1 MAELFHMS
9 DVPHSEMADKKK
21 TRIMFLTV
29 ALILVVG
36 IGVLMVTSYFYNNRC
51 FNSFRVENSIGRG
64 DSNSAVY
71 RYFRGNL
78 LKYSRNGI
86 SALTNMGKTLWNG
99 GYEMKQPQVD
109 ICGEYVVVA
118 DVAGKQFYVY
128 NGKDEGTEIGT
139 ALPLIR
145 AKVSARGIVAAL
157 VQDSDSNILNLYNPY
172 SSTERLLIEIPTNVD
187 EEGYTLDYD
196 ISPDG
201 NSVAAAYVTVSGIT
215 VENKVSFYNF
225 TAVGQDRN
233 TLVGGK
239 SFEDKMISG
248 IEFLNEDEVAV
259 FHETGFSVFTN
270 MKQPQILFEKIF
282 DETIRSIAYD
292 ESHIAVVTGNP
303 AEGQKQILHVYTGRG
318 REVLSREIS
327 YEYADM
333 KIYGDE
339 IIFSGSHHCN
349 IIRLNGRDKL
359 DCEFEDGM
367 SAIFPT
373 GNGSIYTMIGAEAI
387 MKIKLAMKD
396 TD

>member
-9 DVPHSEMADKKK
+9 DVSHSDMADKKK
-21 TRIMFLTV
+21 MRLMFLVV

-36 IGVLMVTSYFYNNRC
+36 IGVLMTVSYFYNNRC
-51 FNSFRVENSIGRG
+51 FNGFRVENSMERG

-71 RYFRGNL
+71 CYFQGGL

-86 SALTNMGKTLWNG
+86 SALTNTGKILWNG
-99 GYEMKQPQVD
+99 GYEMNQPQVD
-109 ICGEYVVVA
+109 ICGEYVVAA
-118 DVAGKQFYVY
+118 DAAGKQFYVY
-128 NGKDEGTEIGT
+128 NGKDEGTEIET
-139 ALPLIR
+139 ALPLKR

-172 SSTERLLIEIPTNVD
+172 SSTDSLLIEIPTNVD

-201 NSVAAAYVTVSGIT
+201 NSIAAAYMTVSGIT

-225 TAVGQDRN
+225 TAVGQDKN

-239 SFEDKMISG
+239 SFGDKMISG
-248 IEFLNEDEVAV
+248 IEFLGEDEVAV
-259 FHETGFSVFTN
+259 FYETGFSVFTK
-270 MKQPQILFEKIF
+270 MKQPQIFFEKEF
-282 DETIRSIAYD
+282 KETIRSVAFD

-303 AEGQKQILHVYTGRG
+303 AEGEKQVLHVYSGRG
-318 REVLSREIS
+318 REILNRDIS

-359 DCEFEDGM
+359 DCEFEDVA

-373 GNGSIYTMIGAEAI
+373 ANGNIYTMIGADAI
-387 MKIKLAMKD
+387 MRIKLAMQD
-396 TD
+396 VD

>member
-9 DVPHSEMADKKK
+9 DVYHAETADKKK
-21 TRIMFLTV
+21 TRIMILTV
-29 ALILVVG
+29 ALILIVG
-36 IGVLMVTSYFYNNRC
+36 IGVLMVVSYFYNNRC
-51 FNSFRVENSIGRG
+51 FNSYRVENRVARG

-71 RYFRGNL
+71 RYYHGDL

-86 SALTNMGKTLWNG
+86 SALTNTGKSLWNG

-128 NGKDEGTEIGT
+128 NGKDEGTEIET
-139 ALPLIR
+139 ALPLKR
-145 AKVSARGIVAAL
+145 VKVSAQGIVAAL

-172 SSTERLLIEIPTNVD
+172 SSTDSLLVEIPTNVD

-201 NSVAAAYVTVSGIT
+201 NSIAAAYVTVSGIT
-215 VENKVSFYNF
+215 IENKVSFYNF
-225 TAVGQDRN
+225 TAVGQDKN

-239 SFEDKMISG
+239 SFGEKMISG
-248 IEFLNEDEVAV
+248 IEFLGEDEVAV
-259 FHETGFSVFTN
+259 FHEKGFCVFTK
-270 MKQPQILFEKIF
+270 MKQPEILFEKEF
-282 DETIRSIAYD
+282 EETIRSIAFD

-303 AEGQKQILHVYTGRG
+303 ADGEKQILHVYSIRG
-318 REVLSREIS
+318 REVLNRNIS

-349 IIRLNGRDKL
+349 IIRINGNDKL
-359 DCEFEDGM
+359 DCEFEDGAD
-367 SAIFPT
+367 AIFPT
-373 GNGSIYTMIGAEAI
+373 GNGSIYTMIDSESI
-387 MKIKLAMKD
+387 NKIKLMMKKD
-396 TD
+396 